1 MHFVL
6 TWPKILGWNDRKGR
20 LGSGSVPRSSSSL
33 FCLSWETSLIEALS
47 ISVTAPRADCFP
59 RGDAHPLL
67 CIYSENRSPGSRP
80 HWVRRCCFDW
90 PFGALECVKLCV
102 LIGQSLETAFH
113 LLFCGGDWP
122 PGPAVPLQISWPST
136 SLRGNT
142 TLTLDQSLWT
152 FGSFP
157 TKCLISDLRTPSFPL
172 FSLQSLT
179 CFSICI
185 IHCDRHYNLACI
197 L

>member
-1 MHFVL
+1 M
-6 TWPKILGWNDRKGR
+6 
-20 LGSGSVPRSSSSL
+20 
-33 FCLSWETSLIEALS
+33 ALS
-47 ISVTAPRADCFP
+47 LAPLPHYSAFRKRHVWLRPCPFLPPLQDLIASP

-80 HWVRRCCFDW
+80 LRVCRCCFDW

-102 LIGQSLETAFH
+102 LIGQSRETAFH

-142 TLTLDQSLWT
+142 TLTPDQSLWT

-157 TKCLISDLRTPSFPL
+157 TKCLISDPRPPSFPL
-172 FSLQSLT
+172 SSLQSLT

-185 IHCDRHYNLACI
+185 IQCDGHYNLACI